1 VEIFSALDQLLKQ
14 LGLGTDLTAFL
25 VLFGLSLSR
34 IVGAI
39 VLNPFLG
46 GPAVPGRVKT
56 GLAVIITAVLF
67 PSISPGLTNAHI
79 GTVAFVALLAKEMM
93 IGVTIGLISQLI
105 FFAVQMAG
113 TLIDTQRGMN
123 QASFFSPQLQG
134 NVSYLSQ
141 LQFQTAVVL
150 LLSINGHL
158 LFLRALHNS
167 FQQVPILSFPG
178 FQGGI
183 PAVTEQVIRLSAV
196 TFVVAIQLS
205 APVLLVLFLIDVAFG
220 AINKIAP
227 QVNVHYESQTVKALI
242 GLGVVF
248 LTLGFVVGRL
258 DRQFAQMIQDLYNVA
273 RLFA

>member
-34 IVGAI
+34 VVGAI

-46 GPAVPGRVKT
+46 GPAVSGRIKT
-56 GLAVIITAVLF
+56 GLAVILTAVLY
-67 PSISPGLTNAHI
+67 PSISPGVTNAQI
-79 GTVAFVALLAKEMM
+79 GTITFVALLAKEMM
-93 IGVTIGLISQLI
+93 IGIAIGLISQ
-105 FFAVQMAG
+105 FVFYAVQMAG
-113 TLIDTQRGMN
+113 TLIDTGRGMN
-123 QASFFSPQLQG
+123 QATFFSPQLQG
-134 NVSYLSQ
+134 NVSFLAQ
-141 LQFQTAVVL
+141 LQFQVALVL
-150 LLSINGHL
+150 FLSLNGHL

-167 FQQVPILSFPG
+167 FRQVPLLTFPG

-183 PAVTEQVIRLSAV
+183 PAVTEQIIRLSAA

-227 QVNVHYESQTVKALI
+227 QVNVHYESQTVKALV
-242 GLGVVF
+242 GLAVVF
-248 LTLGFVVGRL
+248 LTIGFFASRL
-258 DRQFAQMIQDLYNVA
+258 EREFAQMIQDLYNVV